1 MIILRTMG
9 TIQSQQAALPAMDFH
24 DANYTIFEKFGARPS
39 GRGKRS
45 NASDVTPAT
54 RCARSTRTPLRGTH
68 LARRWRSC
76 PYWIAPRR
84 DIGCI
89 TTPIL
94 SRGYASSGKMGHQK
108 APSINGQS
116 RTPHTDSNAYGNRQ
130 NIDAFTSRQTSGD
143 GPRSYGAHLTNTSAP
158 ATGDLQQLTHFWVS
172 PQEGAGLD

>member
-1 MIILRTMG
+1 
-9 TIQSQQAALPAMDFH
+9 
-24 DANYTIFEKFGARPS
+24 
-39 GRGKRS
+39 
-45 NASDVTPAT
+45 
-54 RCARSTRTPLRGTH
+54 
-68 LARRWRSC
+68 
-76 PYWIAPRR
+76 
-84 DIGCI
+84 
-89 TTPIL
+89 
-94 SRGYASSGKMGHQK
+94 MGHQK